1 MTNASA
7 AQLPNLVA
15 QMEDYEVVPNTAQ
28 FNLVHKA
35 MYKAMYKAKETVAAT
50 KFSS

>member
-7 AQLPNLVA
+7 VELPNLVA

-35 MYKAMYKAKETVAAT
+35 MYKAKETVAAT